1 MADAPWYKEGLRF
14 QCTQCG
20 DCCTGAPGYVWVT
33 NAEIAALAS
42 RLGLAVTTFE
52 QSYVRKVG
60 IRKSLVERDN
70 GDCALF
76 DGKTRRCQVYEQR
89 PVQCQTWPF
98 WRSNLR
104 SSERWQETCQA
115 CPGSGQGKL
124 YRLTEIQQQL
134 TPI

>member
-1 MADAPWYKEGLRF
+1 MADAPWYKDGLRF
-14 QCTQCG
+14 QCTECG

-42 RLGLAVTTFE
+42 RLGVAVTTFE
-52 QSYVRKVG
+52 QRYVRKVG

-76 DGKTRRCQVYEQR
+76 DGQTRRCRVYEQR

-104 SSERWQETCQA
+104 SSELWQETCQA